1 MKKAIASSVFGIVA
15 MSLSACD
22 GGTGRATPT
31 ISKAEGEILPR
42 SVTDDMLPY
51 DILQS
56 QPPLAGREDGKTTG
70 TAGSSAGRDGDTPSD
85 GPAESQL
92 SETPSQAGSQSQAMP
107 GAE

>member
-1 MKKAIASSVFGIVA
+1 MKKAIAGCVLGIVA

-22 GGTGRATPT
+22 GGTETAAPT

-56 QPPLAGREDGKTTG
+56 QPPLAEPDDGKATG
-70 TAGSSAGRDGDTPSD
+70 TAGSRAGRDGDAPSE
-85 GPAESQL
+85 GP
-92 SETPSQAGSQSQAMP
+92 PAG
-107 GAE
+107 